1 MRRRRK
7 LEKRFPARIRPA
19 LKPKQVRSLH
29 EEVPSVIEQP
39 SAFSVPQLSVNVR
52 PQRQQHILQIA
63 VVADV
68 DRRAWVDEI
77 SDQEIGV
84 EVLNGL

>member
-1 MRRRRK
+1 MTC
-7 LEKRFPARIRPA
+7 LAAPFA

-29 EEVPSVIEQP
+29 EEVPAVVEQR
-39 SAFSVPQLSVNVR
+39 SAFGVTQLSIDVG

-68 DRRAWVDEI
+68 DRRAWVHEI

-84 EVLNGL
+84 EVLYGLQGK